1 MLNQPNTKIMKK
13 TRMGMLAVLFISI
26 LMVSCDKGEAPVA
39 DFSANAVDVYT
50 EAAVQFTDMS
60 TNEPTSWVWSFGDQ
74 SVSTEQN
81 PSHTYMEE
89 GTYTVSLTATNE
101 TGSDLVIKTDYITV
115 TDEFTEAEI
124 LVAYLEDPASPAGNY
139 ANTAMAAIKTADH
152 VRSLNLLSKVYIID
166 IRSATDFALGHIE
179 HAVNVPTEDLVT
191 HIEGVNLSDYDEVS
205 IVCVSGQTAGWAT
218 SLLRLLG
225 YDKVYSLKWGM
236 CSWHTDFAAAWT
248 GSNVNNGNAAQ
259 FTATPTA
266 KGAAGS
272 LPSINT
278 GGATAQ
284 DILEAR
290 VDVVLAAGFGAVKVT
305 SGTVFGALGNYY
317 IVNYWP
323 ESEYLD
329 PGHIPGAMQYT
340 PKVDI
345 AMATTLTTLP
355 TDKTVAVYCYTGQTS
370 ANMAAYLSVI
380 GYNAKTIVYGANG
393 MIYDEMGISEIGHQ
407 WSDDFIFDY
416 PYVIPTK

>member
-1 MLNQPNTKIMKK
+1 MKK

-39 DFSANAVDVYT
+39 DFSASAVEVYT

-60 TNEPTSWVWSFGDQ
+60 TNEPTSWAWDFGDQ
-74 SVSTEQN
+74 TLSTEQN

-101 TGSDLVIKTDYITV
+101 TGSDLVTKTDYITV
-115 TDEFTEAEI
+115 TDEFTEAEL

-139 ANTAMAAIKTADH
+139 ANTSMPAIKTADH
-152 VRSLNLLSKVYIID
+152 VRSLNLLDKVYIVD
-166 IRSATDFALGHIE
+166 IRSADDFALGHIE
-179 HAVNVPTEDLVT
+179 NAHNVTTADLLT
-191 HIEGVNLSDYDEVS
+191 HIEGVDLSGYDEVS
-205 IVCVSGQTAGWAT
+205 IVCYSGQTAGWAT

-225 YDKVYSLKWGM
+225 YDKVYSMKFGM
-236 CSWHTDFAAAWT
+236 CSWHTDFA
-248 GSNVNNGNAAQ
+248 GSWNNNISNGKAAQ
-259 FTATPTA
+259 FTATATA

-272 LPSINT
+272 LPTINT
-278 GGATAQ
+278 DGATAQ
-284 DILEAR
+284 EILEAR
-290 VDVVLAAGFGAVKVT
+290 VDIVLAAGFGAVKVT
-305 SGTVFGALGNYY
+305 NATVFGALDNYY

-329 PGHIPGAMQYT
+329 PGHIPGAIQYT

-345 AMATTLTTLP
+345 AMATSLTTLP

-380 GYNAKTIVYGANG
+380 GYDAKTILFGANG
-393 MIYDEMGISEIGHQ
+393 MIYDEMATIGHQ
-407 WSDDFIFDY
+407 WSAAAIMDY
-416 PYVIPTK
+416 PYIIPTK